1 MTLKNK
7 NQSFGPPPPITKL
20 TAEQDFRVRQLEVML
35 PKDEVKKEDIITLL
49 LALQRQN
56 FVLSNSLMNVVDNWP
71 KERPPEPMF
80 LVY

>member
-35 PKDEVKKEDIITLL
+35 PKDEVDKKDIITLL
-49 LALQRQN
+49 LALQKQN
-56 FVLSNSLMNVVDNWP
+56 FVLSNSLMNVVENWP
-71 KERPPEPMF
+71 KEQPPEPVF